1 MIYLIL
7 FLLFLFPVYACD
19 YKLWNHGDCYERGTI
34 YQGYYI
40 FLLLIVVAVFGL
52 RNYVGGD
59 TIGYM
64 ETWKKIPMLS
74 ELAHFDFLHAKYAPM
89 WYIFNSICKSI
100 CKDFWFFQLLHVSI
114 VNGIIFY
121 TISRYSQYRF
131 TAVLLYAVAT
141 MLYFN
146 CEILRESLSLSF
158 GLLGLAYYKDKKWLK
173 YYVYVLVALSF
184 HKSAIILLFLP
195 LFYKYAKI
203 DINFR
208 TLAIIIGVGFIFSS
222 FLLNIIVEYLF
233 PFFYTS
239 FKNYAA
245 MERATMLGNLRSVL
259 IVLLFAYLAKFY
271 ANSKEQENV
280 YIGFKFFLLTNI
292 IGLFLPVFSM
302 RFANYFQ
309 VYYLILLGDFLW
321 NHFQAKKIVVYTIY
335 ANFIFGIV
343 KNQTRDVSSW
353 VSSTSHGY
361 YFYQRY
367 YPYYSIFDDIPYDD
381 LHHRKNIYYQV
392 RLNSLKRN
400 ND

>member
-1 MIYLIL
+1 MIYIIL
-7 FLLFLFPVYACD
+7 FLLFLFPIYSCD
-19 YKLWNHGDCYERGTI
+19 YKLWNHGDSYERGSI
-34 YQGYYI
+34 YLGYYI
-40 FLLLIVVAVFGL
+40 FLLLLVVAILGF

-64 ETWKKIPMLS
+64 EMWSKIPTLS
-74 ELAHFDFLHAKYAPM
+74 ELVHFDFLHAKYAPM
-89 WYIFNSICKSI
+89 WYIFNSVCKSI

-114 VNGIIFY
+114 VNSIIFY

-131 TAVLLYAVAT
+131 TAVFLYAAVT

-173 YYVYVLVALSF
+173 YYVFALVALSF
-184 HKSAIILLFLP
+184 HKSAIILFFLP
-195 LFYKYAKI
+195 LLYKYAKMEI
-203 DINFR
+203 DFK
-208 TLAIIIGVGFIFSS
+208 TLAIVIGIGFVFSS
-222 FLLNIIVEYLF
+222 FLLSKIVQYVF
-233 PFFYTS
+233 PFFLDS
-239 FKNYAA
+239 FDKYAA
-245 MERATMLGNLRSVL
+245 MERASVLGNARSVL
-259 IVLLFAYLAKFY
+259 MVLLLAYLVRYYDTSKEMVDVCICSKFY
-271 ANSKEQENV
+271 
-280 YIGFKFFLLTNI
+280 LLANI
-292 IGLFLPVFSM
+292 IGLFMPIFTS

-321 NHFQAKKIVVYTIY
+321 NHFQAKKILVYALY
-335 ANFIFGIV
+335 VNFIFAAV
-343 KNQTRDVSSW
+343 KHQARDVSSW

-392 RLNSLKRN
+392 RLNSLKH